1 MNMGVLSF
9 LAFQYYI
16 NILKSDGRTWDAAIT
31 VMLSL
36 SGFLKEM
43 HLVLAEGK
51 WNVKYKLLV
60 MTLQASSMGVEMET
74 RSGMAVLI
82 CPQGML

>member
-1 MNMGVLSF
+1 MGGLSF
-9 LAFQYYI
+9 LACQHYI
-16 NILKSDGRTWDAAIT
+16 NFLKSDGRTWDAAIT
-31 VMLSL
+31 VVLSL

-43 HLVLAEGK
+43 HLVLAKGK
-51 WNVKYKLLV
+51 RRVKYKLLV
-60 MTLQASSMGVEMET
+60 MTLQASSVGVEMEM

>member
-1 MNMGVLSF
+1 MGVLSF
-9 LAFQYYI
+9 LAFQCYI
-16 NILKSDGRTWDAAIT
+16 NFLKSDGRTWDVDIT
-31 VMLSL
+31 VVLSL

-43 HLVLAEGK
+43 HLVLAKGK
-51 WNVKYKLLV
+51 RSVKYKLLV
-60 MTLQASSMGVEMET
+60 MTLQASSVGVEMEM